1 MIERAFGVQL
11 EDKGKSWT
19 LRFVHLSA
27 WKNLPRDF
35 SSLSFLSWK
44 KKGGFRLRTITR
56 DYGRLFEAKLHFEF
70 YSPVLSLL
78 CPYVKAH
85 TFEYAFPSFDVYS
98 FYRKLLA
105 ARRCNNP
112 FATGS
117 RNFSSYMHTHTHIHT
132 HIISFAYNEAVHYTG
147 GKELHIFRQTSFL
160 VNLASRRR
168 RRRKGG
174 RANLMDELA
183 REYFHGKRRLRV
195 RVGWLNANHD
205 LRHRAWKSVARK
217 KRDFSSPLF
226 IYYAKSNFAAW

>member
-1 MIERAFGVQL
+1 MF
-11 EDKGKSWT
+11 T
-19 LRFVHLSA
+19 LFTESF
-27 WKNLPRDF
+27 LPRADVITPLQPGHGI
-35 SSLSFLSWK
+35 SLPIC
-44 KKGGFRLRTITR
+44 TYT
-56 DYGRLFEAKLHFEF
+56 
-70 YSPVLSLL
+70 
-78 CPYVKAH
+78 
-85 TFEYAFPSFDVYS
+85 
-98 FYRKLLA
+98 
-105 ARRCNNP
+105 
-112 FATGS
+112 
-117 RNFSSYMHTHTHIHT
+117 HTHTYT